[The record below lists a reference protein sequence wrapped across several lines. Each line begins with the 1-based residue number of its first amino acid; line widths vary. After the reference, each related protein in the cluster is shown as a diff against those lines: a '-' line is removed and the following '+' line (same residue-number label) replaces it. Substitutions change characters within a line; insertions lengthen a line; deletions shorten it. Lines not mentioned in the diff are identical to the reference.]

1 MQDPVPTFQYLVM
14 ISFSYFSC
22 VESTMRTAYE
32 LSYKVYTLSD
42 CIAATSTEAQ
52 EATLEHNF
60 VLFSIPMTSTEG
72 MEAINAPTLKS

>member
-1 MQDPVPTFQYLVM
+1 MLIFM
-14 ISFSYFSC
+14 ILLLIFRVADSNCLIFF
-22 VESTMRTAYE
+22 
-32 LSYKVYTLSD
+32 SD
-42 CIAATSTEAQ
+42 CIAATSMEAQ